1 MTTAHSIKCVFAAC
15 VAVSSRSLQSE
26 GTGSEQHVSDGIQ
39 NFRFSAFFH
48 LKRIDEVIRLLRL
61 QNINERLLRLLHSLL
76 ITPLKSS
83 LLFSDG
89 KWAIVSTS
97 SRASESLSMS

>member
-15 VAVSSRSLQSE
+15 VAVISRSLQSE

-61 QNINERLLRLLHSLL
+61 QNINERFHSLL
-76 ITPLKSS
+76 ITPLKSR
-83 LLFSDG
+83 LLFGWQTGSREQG
-89 KWAIVSTS
+89 LELAIQV
-97 SRASESLSMS
+97 AG